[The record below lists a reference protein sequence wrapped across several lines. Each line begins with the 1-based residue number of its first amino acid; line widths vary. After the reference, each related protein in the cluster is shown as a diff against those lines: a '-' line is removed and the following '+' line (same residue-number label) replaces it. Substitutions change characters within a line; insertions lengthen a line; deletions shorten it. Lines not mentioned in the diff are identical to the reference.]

1 VTRWPGFL
9 IAVLCLISAPRS
21 FAAQSPV
28 QSNVPTPESVLGH
41 QVGADFQLASYEES
55 LDYFRQLDAASDRLQ
70 LIEIGRT
77 SFNRPWYVA
86 LISSPEN
93 LANIERHREI
103 AQRLA
108 HPQELTD
115 EEARQLAR
123 EGKAIIH
130 IDGGL
135 HASEVAHAQ
144 HTMELAYDLVAG
156 VDGPEIQAIHDN
168 LIVLL
173 WPSIN
178 PDGQTLVADWYEPNV
193 GTPYE
198 ISEMPW
204 LYQKYVGHDNNR
216 DAYMLN
222 MIESRVIERTWRY
235 WEPQIRYIPHQS
247 SPFPTRIFLPPYAE
261 PIANRVHPLM
271 SRTIN
276 TLGMLIAQALEERG
290 QVGATHMEEFD
301 AWYPGYVDHMP
312 NLKNAVA
319 FFTETALYEYATPGF
334 YTISDIPEERQDLR
348 AESLYSSPWPGGWWR
363 LRDAVEYILTSS
375 HATLRFAAKYKERVL
390 YNRYQAGRDTIRRY
404 TRDPPYAYFIP
415 QQQRD
420 PVAPV
425 ELLRRLAFNGIRVH
439 QLQASVTIEGN
450 TYPPG
455 TWVIPMN
462 QEFAELARN
471 VLEVQSYPDLRVSE
485 EAPPLQPYDVAG
497 WTLPYQFDVEV
508 IEVTTP
514 LSEDIRAAMTP
525 VEGNVAD
532 WRVVVQENLDPA
544 SPEIDAAPFD
554 SVPGLGFDTDP
565 VAAGILPPA
574 GEVTGSG
581 SALALSPAQNNTF
594 RAVNRAWREG
604 GRVRFHEGRYLVTGL
619 SDQVVHELHLRA
631 ERTGASGTT
640 LSRPRIGL
648 YRPWNPSMDEGWTR
662 WLLEQYEFEFTNLRN
677 ADFHSRPLGD
687 RFDVIVFVD
696 YDAETILEGFQKG
709 TVPPRYAGGIGTRGA
724 RALDEFVQ
732 AGGTLVCLNRSSVF
746 AIDELNLPVRNVV
759 ADLESTD
766 FYVGGSLLQVEVD
779 PTHAVMAGMPSHAS
793 VFVGRSPVFTTT
805 EGFEGVAL
813 AKYQDAGSPLLS
825 GYLTGEEHIHGF
837 AAALDVRRG
846 DGHVILLGFRPQWR
860 GQPFGTFRI
869 LFNSVLLHG
878 EHGAQAV
885 GSTDFWSPPPEPEK
899 TEGEEEE
906 EEEESESAQR

>member
-1 VTRWPGFL
+1 MKKWTTLTVSLLWL
-9 IAVLCLISAPRS
+9 ASSASS
-21 FAAQSPV
+21 FAM

-41 QVGADFQLASYEES
+41 QIGADFQLASYEDS

-70 LIEIGRT
+70 LVEIGRT

-93 LANIERHREI
+93 LANLERYREI
-103 AQRLA
+103 SQQLA
-108 HPQELTD
+108 HPLGLTD

-123 EGKAIIH
+123 EGKAIVH

-135 HASEVAHAQ
+135 HASEVATAQ

-156 VDGPEIQAIHDN
+156 VDDPEIQAIHEN
-168 LIVLL
+168 IIVML

-178 PDGQTLVADWYEPNV
+178 PDGQTLIADWYEPNV

-198 ISEMPW
+198 TSSMPW

-216 DAYMLN
+216 DAYSLN

-235 WEPQIRYIPHQS
+235 WEPQIRYVPHQS
-247 SPFPTRIFLPPYAE
+247 PPFPTRIFLPPYAD
-261 PIANRVHPLM
+261 PVANRVHPLM

-290 QVGATHMEEFD
+290 QVGAAHMETFD
-301 AWYPGYVDHMP
+301 VWYPGYVDHLP
-312 NLKNAVA
+312 NLQNAVT
-319 FFTETALYEYATPGF
+319 FFTETALFEYATPRF
-334 YTISDIPEERQDLR
+334 YTLRDIPDNRQDLR
-348 AESLYSSPWPGGWWR
+348 PESLYSSPWPGGWWR

-375 HATLRFAAKYKERVL
+375 HATLGFVAKYKERVL

-404 TRDPPYAYFIP
+404 TSDPPYAYVIR

-439 QLQASVTIEGN
+439 QLQSSVSIEGN

-497 WTLPYQFDVEV
+497 WTLAYQFDVEV

-514 LSEDIRAAMTP
+514 LSDDIRAAMNP
-525 VEGNVAD
+525 VEGEVAD
-532 WRVVVQENLDPA
+532 WRPLFQQSVDPA
-544 SPEIDAAPFD
+544 SRDIDAAPFD

-565 VAAGILPPA
+565 VAAGIVPPV
-574 GEVTGSG
+574 GKVTSSG
-581 SALALSPAQNNTF
+581 VALALSPAQNNSF

-604 GRVRFHEGRYLVTGL
+604 GGVRFREGRYVVTGL
-619 SDQVVHELHLRA
+619 SDQVVGELHLQA

-640 LSRPRIGL
+640 VPQPRIGL
-648 YRPWNPSMDEGWTR
+648 YRPWRPSMDEGWTR
-662 WLLEQYEFEFTNLRN
+662 WLLEQYDFEFTNLRN

-687 RFDVIVFVD
+687 RFDVILFAD
-696 YDAETILEGFQKG
+696 ENAGTILRGFQQG
-709 TVPPRYAGGIGTRGA
+709 SVPPRYAGGIGPQGV
-724 RALDEFVQ
+724 RALREFVQ
-732 AGGTLVCLNRSSVF
+732 AGGTLVCLNRSSIF
-746 AIDELNLPVRNVV
+746 AIQELNLPVKNVV
-759 ADLESTD
+759 ADLDRQD
-766 FYVGGSLLQVEVD
+766 FYVGGSLLEVAVD
-779 PTHAVMAGMPSHAS
+779 PVHPVMAGMPAKAN

-805 EGFEGVAL
+805 EGFEGTAL
-813 AKYQDAGSPLLS
+813 AKYQEAGSPLLS
-825 GYLTGEEHIHGF
+825 GYLLGEEHINGY
-837 AAALDVRRG
+837 AAALDVHHG
-846 DGHVILLGFRPQWR
+846 DGHVILIGFRPQWR
-860 GQPFGTFRI
+860 GQAFGTFRV
-869 LFNSVLLHG
+869 LFNAVLFHG
-878 EHGAQAV
+878 ENAV
-885 GSTDFWSPPPEPEK
+885 NAEGSTDFWSPPPEPED
-899 TEGEEEE
+899 TQET
-906 EEEESESAQR
+906 EESFGSLLSHR